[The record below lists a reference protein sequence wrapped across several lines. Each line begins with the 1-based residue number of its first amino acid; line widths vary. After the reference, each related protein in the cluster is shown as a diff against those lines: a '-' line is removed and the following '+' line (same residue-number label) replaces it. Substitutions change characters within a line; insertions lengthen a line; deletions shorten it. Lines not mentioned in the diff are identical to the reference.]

1 MGRDKP
7 LTYKDAGVDIEAGYQ
22 LVDRIKG
29 HVASTA
35 RSGAL
40 GALGGFGGLF
50 ELPVDRYRQP
60 VLVAGT
66 DGVGTKLRLAIEY
79 DRHDSIGIDLVAMCA
94 NDVVVQG
101 AEPLFFLDYYA
112 SGKLRVDR
120 AAQVIAGI
128 AAGCRTAGMAL
139 IGGETAEMP
148 GIYHG
153 EDYDL
158 AGFCVGVVEKDQLI
172 DGRAIRAG
180 STLLGLPASGP
191 HSNGYSLIRKL
202 LERDPPDAEVLE
214 ALLAPTCIYVQPL
227 LQLMTHVTVLG
238 AAHIT
243 GGGLVENVPRML
255 PAGLA
260 AHINLS
266 SWRRAAVFD
275 WLQATAGLAMEPFAN
290 TFNCGLGMVVALQ
303 PEAVETGLSVLAEA
317 DCEAVVIGDVRP
329 AGTDPIVLHP

>member
-1 MGRDKP
+1 MGQDKP

-35 RSGAL
+35 RRGAL

-112 SGKLRVDR
+112 SGKLQVDR
-120 AAQVIAGI
+120 AEQVIAGI
-128 AAGCRTAGMAL
+128 AAGCRIAGMAL

-153 EDYDL
+153 DDYDL

-202 LERDPPDAEVLE
+202 LERDTPDAEVLD

-227 LQLMTHVTVLG
+227 LQLMAQVKILG

-243 GGGLVENVPRML
+243 GGGLVENVPRMV

-260 AHINLS
+260 AHVNLS
-266 SWRRAAVFD
+266 SWRRAPVFD
-275 WLQATAGLAMEPFAN
+275 WLQTTAGLAMEPFAN
-290 TFNCGLGMVVALQ
+290 TFNCGMGMVLALN
-303 PEAVETGLSVLAEA
+303 PEDVEQGLGVLAEA

-329 AGTDPIVLHP
+329 ADAGPIVLHP

>member
-1 MGRDKP
+1 MGQDKP

-35 RSGAL
+35 RRGAL

-112 SGKLRVDR
+112 SGKLQVDR
-120 AAQVIAGI
+120 AEQVIAGI
-128 AAGCRTAGMAL
+128 AAGCRIAGMAL

-153 EDYDL
+153 DDYDL

-202 LERDPPDAEVLE
+202 LERDTPDAEVLD

-227 LQLMTHVTVLG
+227 LQLMAEVKILG

-243 GGGLVENVPRML
+243 GGGLVENVPRMV

-260 AHINLS
+260 AHVNLS
-266 SWRRAAVFD
+266 SWRRAPVFD
-275 WLQATAGLAMEPFAN
+275 WLQTTAGLAMEPFAN
-290 TFNCGLGMVVALQ
+290 TFNCGMGMVLALN
-303 PEAVETGLSVLAEA
+303 PEDVEQGLGVLAEA

-329 AGTDPIVLHP
+329 ADAGPIVLHP